1 MARKS
6 DTPTRSE
13 MTENVEKQKEDMS
26 EKVDELDTI
35 ATDTETVRDTLDSL
49 NFEGTS
55 EGSDEVESAIEQ
67 AENVSIEIFDRE
79 DENLEEI
86 QGETEKIEGE
96 LQERSDSSESDLEK
110 VSDAAG
116 KIETQEAVSEL
127 ENAKT
132 AVSSDIEFL
141 NEQNETAKESRQENE
156 RLQQEHRSRIQ
167 SGKR

>member
-1 MARKS
+1 MRRKS

-13 MTENVEKQKEDMS
+13 VTENVEKHKEDMS

-35 ATDTETVRDTLDSL
+35 ATDKETVTDTLEALD
-49 NFEGTS
+49 FEGTS
-55 EGSDEVESAIEQ
+55 ESSDEVESAIEQ
-67 AENVSIEIFDRE
+67 AENVTVEIYERE

-86 QGETEKIEGE
+86 QSDTEEYEGE
-96 LQERSDSSESDLEK
+96 LQERSESSESDMEK
-110 VSDAAG
+110 ISDAAG